1 MSGISK
7 QRQKYIQS
15 LHNKKYRHQYGVF
28 IVEGRKSIEEL
39 LSTDFEIEELF
50 LTAEAAASLAYKG
63 KVEFC
68 KAEELSKVSFV
79 KTNNYGLAIVKM
91 KEVIS
96 SIPSKNAWTLA
107 LDDINDPGNLGTIIR
122 LADWYGIRQIYCS
135 EQTVDCYN
143 PKVISSTKGS
153 FGRVDCIY
161 TDLGKLLAASD
172 LPVFGAYL
180 AGESVHSFTSYPNS
194 GILLIG
200 SESHGISAELAGF
213 VTNKI
218 TIPSFGQA
226 ESLNAGVATAI
237 LLDNLTRCLSIKG

>member
-7 QRQKYIQS
+7 QKQKYIQS

-50 LTAEAAASLAYKG
+50 LIADAASSLEYSG
-63 KVEFC
+63 KVELC
-68 KAEELSKVSFV
+68 TAAELSKVSFV

-91 KEVIS
+91 KTAATI
-96 SIPSKNAWTLA
+96 IPSHEAWTLA
-107 LDDINDPGNLGTIIR
+107 VDDINDPGNLGTIIR

-161 TDLGKLLAASD
+161 TDLATLFTETQ

-180 AGESVHSFTSYPNS
+180 NGENVHTFTQYPAA

-200 SESHGISAELAGF
+200 SESHGISPQLAEF
-213 VTNKI
+213 IHTKI
-218 TIPSFGQA
+218 TIPAFGQA

-237 LLDNLTRCLSIKG
+237 LLDNLSRCLSIKG